1 MLCMAYVTTLRMLQA
16 TLSMC
21 AKKDELTGVLGS
33 NEMYSVAPLSST
45 SITLEAVAGCKGLL
59 MAADV

>member
-1 MLCMAYVTTLRMLQA
+1 MAYVKTLRILQA
-16 TLSMC
+16 TLRMC

-45 SITLEAVAGCKGLL
+45 SKTLEAVAGCKGLL